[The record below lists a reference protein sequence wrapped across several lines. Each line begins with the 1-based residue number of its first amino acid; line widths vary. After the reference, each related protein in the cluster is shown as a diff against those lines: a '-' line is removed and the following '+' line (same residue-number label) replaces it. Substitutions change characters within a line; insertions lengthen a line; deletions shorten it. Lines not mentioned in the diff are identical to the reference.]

1 MAALLVI
8 LDGLGGRPTDFGG
21 ATCLERAAHPNL
33 DELAAQGAL
42 GLMDPIAPG
51 IRPGSDTAHLS
62 IFGYDPL
69 QVYTGRGAFEVL
81 GIGMEVKGGDICF
94 RANFATVEEREGK
107 LIVVDR
113 RAGRLEE
120 GKLLEEAV
128 NAVSLRDF
136 GVEFFFRASTEH
148 RGALILRGENLSAAV
163 SDTDPHE
170 IGVPVAEAK
179 PLDGSEAARRTAQ
192 ILNAFTRRAYEALRD
207 HPVNRKRVAEG
218 KLPGNAL
225 LLRGAA
231 VMPHL
236 VPVTETYGI
245 RAACIAGG
253 ALYKGVAR
261 LAGMEVLNVPGA
273 TGDLKT
279 DLRAK
284 ARAALEA
291 LQTFHL
297 VFVHIKGTDN
307 AGHDGDAEAK
317 KSFIERVDREFFGEL
332 LPRLPKDVH
341 ICVSGDHT
349 TPPAVREHTADPVP
363 ALFFGP
369 AIRPDRTRTFTE
381 RAAGEGGL
389 GRFSGRL
396 LPQLLGYCD
405 LGSKFGA

>member
-1 MAALLVI
+1 VRWEMAGLLVI

-69 QVYTGRGAFEVL
+69 KVYTGRGAFEVL
-81 GIGMEVKGGDICF
+81 GIGMEVRGGDICF
-94 RANFATVEEREGK
+94 RANFATVEERNGQ
-107 LIVVDR
+107 LIVLDR

-128 NAVSLRDF
+128 NSVSLRDF
-136 GVEFFFRASTEH
+136 GVEMFFRASTEH
-148 RGALILRGENLSAAV
+148 RGALVLRGEGLSAAV

-170 IGVPVAEAK
+170 AGVPVAEAR
-179 PLDGSEAARRTAQ
+179 PLEDTEAARRTAQ
-192 ILNAFTRRAYEALRD
+192 ILNAFTRRAYAVLRD
-207 HPVNRKRVAEG
+207 HPVNKKRVAEG
-218 KLPGNAL
+218 KLPGNAI

-236 VPVTETYGI
+236 VPVTEIYGI

-261 LAGMEVLNVPGA
+261 LAGMEVLSVPGA
-273 TGDLKT
+273 SGDLKT

-284 ARAALEA
+284 AQAALEA
-291 LQTFHL
+291 LRSFDL
-297 VFVHIKGTDN
+297 VFVHIKARIT
-307 AGHDGDAEAK
+307 
-317 KSFIERVDREFFGEL
+317 
-332 LPRLPKDVH
+332 LPRWRCRGKKEVHRAGGPRVLRDNPCGSPKDLH

-349 TPPAVREHTADPVP
+349 T
-363 ALFFGP
+363 LGG
-369 AIRPDRTRTFTE
+369 
-381 RAAGEGGL
+381 AGAHG
-389 GRFSGRL
+389 
-396 LPQLLGYCD
+396 
-405 LGSKFGA
+405 